1 MAKRR
6 TARSRHLDRIRRQ
19 MRRMESRG
27 YSFSDEFKA
36 SLSTRSTQSLAHLK
50 TPGLYKRATAQIV
63 NTETGEI
70 QTLSGTAAR
79 KFERKQAAR
88 KAAETRRERK
98 AQVRDY
104 QDKGDYDIPDISAEI
119 IDHLDALLFRMGQPV
134 SETGFTKNGKEFT
147 KPDNIKSF
155 SQGIKNTLQKR
166 LDAVVKRDGEAVVA
180 ERLYRNSEMVDMTVS
195 TVEYSGYKGTIAN
208 AAQSLLNIIEG
219 RSADDRSGIEPS
231 LADTFEAEYEGWE
244 EV

>member
-1 MAKRR
+1 MARRR

-19 MRRMESRG
+19 IRRMESRG

-36 SLSTRSTQSLAHLK
+36 SLSTRSTRSLAQIK

-63 NTETGEI
+63 NPETGEF

-79 KFERKQAAR
+79 TFERKQSAR

-98 AQVRDY
+98 ARARDY
-104 QDKGDYDIPDISAEI
+104 QEYDIPDISDEI

-134 SETGFTKNGKEFT
+134 SETAFTKNQKEFT
-147 KPDNIKSF
+147 KPDDLKAF
-155 SQGIKNTLQKR
+155 SQGMKNTLQKR
-166 LDAVVKRDGEAVVA
+166 LDAAVKRDGEAAVA
-180 ERLYRNSEMVDMTVS
+180 ERLYRNSELVDMTVS
-195 TVEYSGYKGTIAN
+195 TVEYSAYKGTIAS
-208 AAQSLLNIIEG
+208 ATQALLNIIEG